1 MRNRRGLP
9 IACLLVWFISYNSV
23 GAESNTIVMT
33 EDIQMALGDAFLVE
47 GDYYRAIT
55 EYKKLIVLFPASER
69 LAEARYNI
77 GMAYFRGGEYTS
89 AANSFAEV
97 RNAYTADYFSSA
109 AFYEGVSYRK
119 LGRLEDAEA
128 AFIRSRLFD
137 EMHPVA
143 ASAQL
148 GLSLNAFDQ
157 GDVQRCRAE
166 LERFMANH
174 PEDERLPGVE
184 ASFRLLD
191 GYESTPL
198 KSPSLAGTLSAVLP
212 GSGHVYAQH
221 YKDGAMAFIVNAL
234 FIAGTAVAI
243 NDENYALAAIVGG
256 VGLPFYV
263 GNIYGAAN
271 AARKWNLSVKRD
283 ALEDLSI
290 TLQFNY

>member
-1 MRNRRGLP
+1 
-9 IACLLVWFISYNSV
+9 
-23 GAESNTIVMT
+23 MT
-33 EDIQMALGDAFLVE
+33 DDIQMALGDAFIDDGE
-47 GDYYRAIT
+47 YYRAIT

-69 LAEARYNI
+69 LAEAHYNI
-77 GMAYFRGGEYTS
+77 GMAYFRGGEYAF
-89 AANSFAEV
+89 AASSFADV
-97 RNAYTADYFSSA
+97 RKAFAADYFSSA
-109 AFYEGVSYRK
+109 AFYEGLSYRK
-119 LGRLEDAEA
+119 LGRLDAAET

-148 GLSLNAFDQ
+148 GLSLNAFEQ

-166 LERFMANH
+166 LERFMVNYS
-174 PEDERLPGVE
+174 EDERLPGVE

-191 GYESTPL
+191 GYESTTL

-212 GSGHVYAQH
+212 GSGHVYAQR

-234 FIAGTAVAI
+234 FIAGTVVAI

-263 GNIYGAAN
+263 GNVYGAAN
-271 AARKWNLSVKRD
+271 AARKWNLSLKHD

-290 TLQFNY
+290 SLQFNY